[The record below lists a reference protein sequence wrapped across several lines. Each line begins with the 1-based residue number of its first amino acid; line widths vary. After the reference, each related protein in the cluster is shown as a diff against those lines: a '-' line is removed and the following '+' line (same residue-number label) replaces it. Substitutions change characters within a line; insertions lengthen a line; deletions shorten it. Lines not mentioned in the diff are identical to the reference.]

1 LVALTFGQN
10 APTGANR
17 PASPKSMSDI
27 VFIIDEG
34 TTYTQKIQTWL
45 SSAITN
51 LEQTFISNQPNMK
64 QSLNRYGLVLFG
76 GLNSTGG
83 RNVSIAGKQFNTVS
97 VFLSNL
103 RQQLTGTNANNT
115 GKADGY
121 SAMNLAL
128 NLPFRPNATTIFIL
142 ISTRYRDVVDQTL
155 TRNVMLNKLKQHNVL
170 LNVVMNTTFVIN
182 ELAPAQP
189 SPVQP
194 PLQQY
199 PGQQNPQIMPGY
211 TRAMG
216 ILFNDQIRDTYYINE
231 NSISNPMGYSMN
243 GHIDAA
249 VSSFTTAD
257 DYVFFAEELVRDAC
271 TQEVNPSASDSGNSG
286 SSANSGNS
294 GNSGNKGNK
303 GNSGINGPQ
312 PRIVSA
318 AFDIKYIIEG
328 TVINF
333 WEQLFSMIL
342 NLEVVISTQ
351 GIQLPSPPAPA
362 PQPTTPP
369 TNPIVNNCPPQ
380 SAIFRTRLYNV
391 LERMGS
397 EQQASQDC
405 QLQGGS
411 LANVTEENSA
421 FLAQLATNYTIAQS
435 VSFSDQAVWIN
446 SWDGDNY
453 NGAPILFFR
462 GTVYSAPNA
471 NEPHYGLCE
480 LSAVP
485 TQCTDIGVSG

>member
-1 LVALTFGQN
+1 
-10 APTGANR
+10 
-17 PASPKSMSDI
+17 
-27 VFIIDEG
+27 
-34 TTYTQKIQTWL
+34 
-45 SSAITN
+45 
-51 LEQTFISNQPNMK
+51 
-64 QSLNRYGLVLFG
+64 
-76 GLNSTGG
+76 
-83 RNVSIAGKQFNTVS
+83 
-97 VFLSNL
+97 
-103 RQQLTGTNANNT
+103 
-115 GKADGY
+115 
-121 SAMNLAL
+121 
-128 NLPFRPNATTIFIL
+128 
-142 ISTRYRDVVDQTL
+142 
-155 TRNVMLNKLKQHNVL
+155 
-170 LNVVMNTTFVIN
+170 
-182 ELAPAQP
+182 
-189 SPVQP
+189 
-194 PLQQY
+194 
-199 PGQQNPQIMPGY
+199 MPGY

-249 VSSFTTAD
+249 VSSFTAAD
-257 DYVFFAEELVRDAC
+257 DYVFFAEELVRDTC
-271 TQEVNPSASDSGNSG
+271 TQEVNPSASDSSNSG

-294 GNSGNKGNK
+294 GSSGNKGNKGNK
-303 GNSGINGPQ
+303 GNSGNNGPQ
-312 PRIVSA
+312 PRVVSA

-397 EQQASQDC
+397 EQQAYQDC

-421 FLAQLATNYTIAQS
+421 FLAQLATNYTIGQS

-453 NGAPILFFR
+453 NGAAILFFR
-462 GTVYSAPNA
+462 STVYSTPNA
-471 NEPHYGLCE
+471 NELHYGLCE
-480 LSAVP
+480 LPTVP
-485 TQCTDIGVSG
+485 IQCTEVGVSG